1 MKININGIQLGFDL
15 LGTVKP
21 PIVLIHGFGLDRS
34 IWQQLASTHLGDQ
47 QVILPD
53 VRGHGESDAPGGPY
67 LMSLLAEDLAHL
79 LESLGVEKAIV
90 CGHSMGGYI
99 SLAFA
104 DQFPQM
110 LAGLGLITTNAN
122 ADAEDKRAGRY
133 ALIKEIRE
141 RGAIAVA
148 ENLAPRLS
156 DDQAVVDQA
165 YRLICKAVP
174 QGLIG
179 ALGGMAKRPDRTGL
193 LQEIKVPSLVVAG
206 EVDSITDFD
215 HAKVAADALPQGQ
228 FLAIPEVAHMP
239 MAEAPVELGQGLRNL
254 IRRVMQ

>member
-53 VRGHGESDAPGGPY
+53 VRGHGESDAPGGTY
-67 LMSLLAEDLAHL
+67 LMPLLANDLAHL
-79 LESLGVEKAIV
+79 LKSLGVEKAII

-104 DQFPQM
+104 EQFPQM

-133 ALIKEIRE
+133 ALIEEIRDQ
-141 RGAIAVA
+141 GAIVVA

-156 DDQAVVDQA
+156 NDHSVVEQAH
-165 YRLICKAVP
+165 RLIFKTAP

-179 ALGGMAKRPDRTGL
+179 ALGGMAERPDRTSL
-193 LQEIKVPSLVVAG
+193 LQEINVPALVVAG
-206 EVDSITDFD
+206 GADKITEFEK
-215 HAKVAADALPQGQ
+215 AKAMAEALPQGQ
-228 FLAIPEVAHMP
+228 FLTIPEAGHMP
-239 MAEAPVELGQGLRNL
+239 MTEAPAELGQGLRNL